1 MTTQNTLS
9 DKQPVDIECTIER
22 SRENGIT
29 SYSGKIET
37 NVSENGLY
45 IRTKI
50 RQAIIGRRI
59 RTMII
64 EEESGDIVVPQI
76 RTSVYDEDPIQVA
89 KQRTREEYEN
99 LDEYAE
105 EIN

>member
-9 DKQPVDIECTIER
+9 DKQPVDIECNIER
-22 SRENGIT
+22 SREHGIT
-29 SYSGKIET
+29 SYPGNIET

-45 IRTKI
+45 IRSKI
-50 RQAIIGRRI
+50 HHTLIGRRVRI
-59 RTMII
+59 LII
-64 EEESGDIVVPQI
+64 EEESGDIVMPEI
-76 RTSVYDEDPIQVA
+76 RTLVNDGDPIQVA

-99 LDEYAE
+99 LGEYAE